1 MDIFCSSYRKIGI
14 CIFWTDLVSFSQT
27 FKPNKLS
34 RKYGN
39 WYTFLKNE
47 HFFVYT
53 KFASYGKYIAKI
65 TVPKKCYCWRDKKL
79 QAAMPLSEEEAL
91 ARFLKHCIYA
101 LL

>member
-1 MDIFCSSYRKIGI
+1 MDIFCFSYRKIGI
-14 CIFWTDLVSFSQT
+14 CIFQIDSVS
-27 FKPNKLS
+27 S
-34 RKYGN
+34 RIYGN

-47 HFFVYT
+47 RFFVYT